1 MTKGEL
7 ISEVE
12 DQIKMVAQVCE
23 YLNEILDGEYL
34 VVADVMDAV
43 AYNDLRLDFTK
54 IITFDKAEVSLSSLA
69 YMATVN
75 PVWFEDAKTR

>member
-12 DQIKMVAQVCE
+12 DQIKMVAQICE
-23 YLNEILDGEYL
+23 YLNEILDGDYL

-43 AYNDLRLDFTK
+43 AYNDLRVDFTK

>member
-23 YLNEILDGEYL
+23 YLNEILDGDYL
-34 VVADVMDAV
+34 VVADVMDAI

>member
-12 DQIKMVAQVCE
+12 DQIRMVAQVCE
-23 YLNEILDGEYL
+23 YLNEILDGDYL

>member
-23 YLNEILDGEYL
+23 YLNEILDGDYL

>member
-1 MTKGEL
+1 VTKGEL

-12 DQIKMVAQVCE
+12 DQIKMVAQICE
-23 YLNEILDGEYL
+23 YLNEILDGDYL

-43 AYNDLRLDFTK
+43 AYNDLRVDFTK

>member
-54 IITFDKAEVSLSSLA
+54 IITFDKAV
-69 YMATVN
+69 
-75 PVWFEDAKTR
+75 

>member
-23 YLNEILDGEYL
+23 YLNEILDGDYL

-54 IITFDKAEVSLSSLA
+54 IITFVKAEVSLSSLA

>member
-7 ISEVE
+7 IAEVE
-12 DQIKMVAQVCE
+12 DQIKMVSQICE
-23 YLNEILDGEYL
+23 YLNEILDGDYL
-34 VVADVMDAV
+34 QPADVMDAV
-43 AYNDLRLDFTK
+43 AYNDLRVDFTK
-54 IITFDKAEVSLSSLA
+54 IITFNQAEVSLSSLA

>member
-7 ISEVE
+7 ISAVE
-12 DQIKMVAQVCE
+12 DQIKMVAQICE
-23 YLNEILDGEYL
+23 YLNEILDGDYL

-43 AYNDLRLDFTK
+43 AYNDLRVDFTK

>member
-7 ISEVE
+7 ISAVE
-12 DQIKMVAQVCE
+12 DQIKMVGQICE
-23 YLNEILDGEYL
+23 YLNDILEGDYL
-34 VVADVMDAV
+34 QVADVMDAV
-43 AYNDLRLDFTK
+43 AYNDLRVDFTK